1 MKTLFKT
8 LFSVTL
14 LAWLSLPA
22 YGQQSLLWKVSGK
35 DLKEASYLFGT
46 HHLVPGSFLDKHPK
60 AAKYL
65 RKSKHVVVEVEL
77 DSSEMMQ
84 LSALMLDPAGGAW
97 VQRLTAEEAT
107 LLDSVLQHHMG
118 AGLGQMSVLRPAA
131 VSTLLSL
138 ALTQHHTED
147 LLDDFKGD
155 PIDLKIAKQA
165 RKRKKQKLIALE
177 SLREQFDI
185 LYTQEP
191 IDSQLHTLT
200 QMIHNIDSI
209 GPYTRDLL
217 ESYLAQD
224 AARMA
229 ALLEQ
234 YATEYG
240 GMDIL
245 LADRNDRWMQTLPA
259 IFESGSS
266 FVAVGALHLYGA
278 KGLIQQLQ
286 QAGYSVEPVRNDRA
300 ESSMLESGADIAMW
314 ISLIILFTTADAGNK
329 PKQATNLPQHA

>member
-8 LFSVTL
+8 LFSLTL
-14 LAWLSLPA
+14 LAYLSLPA
-22 YGQQSLLWKVSGK
+22 YGQQSLLWKVSGNG
-35 DLKEASYLFGT
+35 LKESSYLFGT
-46 HHLVPGSFLDKHPK
+46 HHLVPGSFLDQHPK
-60 AAKYL
+60 ASKYL

-77 DSSEMMQ
+77 DSSELMQ
-84 LSALMLDPAGGAW
+84 LSALMMDPEGGAW
-97 VQRLTAEEAT
+97 VERLEAREAA
-107 LLDSVLQHHMG
+107 LLDSVLQQHMG
-118 AGLGQMSVLRPAA
+118 AGLAQMGVLRAAA
-131 VSTLLSL
+131 VSTILSL
-138 ALTQHHTED
+138 ALTQHHAED

-155 PIDLKIAKQA
+155 PIDLKIAKLA

-217 ESYLAQD
+217 ESYLSQD
-224 AARMA
+224 AVRMQ

-234 YATEYG
+234 YAAAYG
-240 GMDIL
+240 GMDAL
-245 LADRNDRWMQTLPA
+245 LADRNDRWMQELPA
-259 IFESGSS
+259 IFTSGSS
-266 FVAVGALHLYGA
+266 FVAVGALHLYGQ

-314 ISLIILFTTADAGNK
+314 ISLIILFTTADAGK
-329 PKQATNLPQHA
+329 TPKLAPNLSRHA